1 VDTELP
7 KSGKAQPSI
16 SILISLKEI
25 KRKESAMCIL
35 QAHMQCFDRFFE
47 VFSNEVEQNELIL
60 ENVVSQL
67 LLDFF
72 DEVTVDVNI
81 NFSPHEK
88 MGLQHCSIQIQA
100 QCENQINASLSD
112 PNECIELS
120 VEHRICSILRELFCS
135 VIVDNVTFI
144 PSPRDHKY
152 AHSSAGRV

>member
-1 VDTELP
+1 
-7 KSGKAQPSI
+7 
-16 SILISLKEI
+16 
-25 KRKESAMCIL
+25 
-35 QAHMQCFDRFFE
+35 MQCIDKFFE

-81 NFSPHEK
+81 NFSPHEH
-88 MGLQHCSIQIQA
+88 MGLQHCCIQIQA
-100 QCENQINASLSD
+100 QCDNQIGASLSG
-112 PNECIELS
+112 PNDYMELS
-120 VEHRICSILRELFCS
+120 VENKICSFLRELFCS

-144 PSPRDHKY
+144 PSPWDYKY